1 MPWVFALAL
10 LTAMIGCGES
20 GPERAEVRGT
30 VTLDGTPVESGS
42 ISFIPIEGTEGPST
56 GGAITNG
63 AYHLTRSDG
72 PVIGKHRVQILAS
85 RPTGRQIEAG
95 EGADD
100 PNAMIDE
107 IEMYIPPEYNTKSKL
122 TADIESGTN
131 QVDFALQSSGT

>member
-1 MPWVFALAL
+1 MSVRLRGAMPWVFALAL

-42 ISFIPIEGTEGPST
+42 ISFIPIEG
-56 GGAITNG
+56 TNG